1 MRNIK
6 KLSFA
11 LLIGIGGF
19 LLTLAG
25 LNLIQLS
32 QNLILYS
39 GILFLVVSVLLYFLM

>member
-1 MRNIK
+1 MK
-6 KLSFA
+6 KLIFSI
-11 LLIGIGGF
+11 LIGVGGF

-39 GILFLVVSVLLYFLM
+39 GILFLVISILLYFLI